1 MDSVLSNQFF
11 FLYQNYL
18 CALREALIATDWN
31 DVLSDQNVESAFD
44 NFFNKF
50 MLLYDE
56 NVPLVVYTCKKKN
69 YNKVPRMP
77 WITKSILR
85 SITKKNKLYYQYK
98 RRSSDFMWRKY
109 SKYRNT
115 LTSVLRTAKKKYY
128 SAQFQ
133 MTFNNIKN
141 TWKVIRSFFQITI

>member
-1 MDSVLSNQFF
+1 MWPRGRTSVRKGTPENI
-11 FLYQNYL
+11 
-18 CALREALIATDWN
+18 AKLREALIATDWN

-50 MLLYDE
+50 KLLYGE
-56 NVPLVVYTCKKKN
+56 NVPLVEYKKKN

-98 RRSSDFMWRKY
+98 RRSSDFLWRKY
-109 SKYRNT
+109 SNYRNT
-115 LTSVLRTAKKKYY
+115 LTSVLRVAKKKYY

-141 TWKVIRSFFQITI
+141 TWKVIRSFF

>member
-1 MDSVLSNQFF
+1 MKKNVLTLKGN
-11 FLYQNYL
+11 
-18 CALREALIATDWN
+18 N
-31 DVLSDQNVESAFD
+31 DINNFESAFD
-44 NFFNKF
+44 NFFYKF

-56 NVPLVVYTCKKKN
+56 NVPLVLYKKKN

-98 RRSSDFMWRKY
+98 RRSSDFTWRKY

-115 LTSVLRTAKKKYY
+115 LTSLLRTAKKKYY

-141 TWKVIRSFFQITI
+141 TWKVIRSFFQITIKNYKY